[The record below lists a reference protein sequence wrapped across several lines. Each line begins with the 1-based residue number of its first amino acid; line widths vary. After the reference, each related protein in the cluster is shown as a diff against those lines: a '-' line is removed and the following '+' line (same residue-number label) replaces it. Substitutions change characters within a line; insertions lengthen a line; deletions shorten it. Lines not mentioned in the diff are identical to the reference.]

1 MFIVIL
7 FVFLGILSGVF
18 CRKLSTGACIS
29 LTDVVARWQ
38 GRIVTWLIWLL
49 LFLLGIEVGSNEMIV
64 RSLPTLGVE
73 ALLLSSA
80 ATLGCCVLAWA
91 LWRVS
96 KNNSTQEMAKKETLE
111 TLTEEISSDKK
122 SSAEEETS
130 ADKEETSA
138 DKEGKPAENKG
149 LQGSSLLRGLKV
161 MKGSLIVV
169 GFFVIGLLGGI
180 EKMVPSW
187 LLDGD
192 VSFVALCGLLL
203 FVGLGIGLNPE
214 MKKEVRSLSPRM
226 ALLPVVTIIGSW
238 LGALLIWT
246 VLHRTL
252 SDCMAINSGFAYYS
266 LSSIFITEYRGAEL
280 GTIALLANIIRE
292 MLTLLGA
299 PLMARWFGPL
309 APISAGGATTMDTTL
324 PILSQTVGQRYV
336 ALSIYHG
343 FVVDFT
349 VPFLVSW
356 WCMV

>member
-7 FVFLGILSGVF
+7 FIFLGILSGVL
-18 CRKLSTGACIS
+18 CRKLSTGARIS
-29 LTDVVARWQ
+29 HTDVAARWQ

-80 ATLGCCVLAWA
+80 ATLGCCVLACM

-96 KNNSTQEMAKKETLE
+96 KNNTVLENVKK
-111 TLTEEISSDKK
+111 
-122 SSAEEETS
+122 
-130 ADKEETSA
+130 ETSA
-138 DKEGKPAENKG
+138 DKEGNPVEKEGNPAEKEG
-149 LQGSSLLRGLKV
+149 LQGSSLIRGLRV

-280 GTIALLANIIRE
+280 GTIALLTNIIRE
-292 MLTLLGA
+292 MITLLMT
-299 PLMARWFGPL
+299 PLMAKWFGPL
-309 APISAGGATTMDTTL
+309 APISSGGATTMDTTL
-324 PILSQTVGQRYV
+324 PIITQTIGQRYV
-336 ALSIYHG
+336 ALSIFHG
-343 FVVDFT
+343 FATDFS
-349 VPFLVSW
+349 VPFLVTM
-356 WCMV
+356 WCMLGA